1 MNEFKRK
8 LYSKYRKY
16 DAVIILQVISIKTFY
31 TNKGTS
37 FFLFYLFLNVLP
49 DCTRR
54 I

>member
-37 FFLFYLFLNVLP
+37 FFTF
-49 DCTRR
+49 
-54 I
+54 